1 VSEISSPVVEHFS
14 IEMFQTKYTFIVVC
28 QAGRGDGRGASR
40 EDYGQ
45 AEVKMS
51 AVHVFFVLFSQHPL
65 AAWVIFIASY
75 VVFALGRFPGTH
87 IDRPAASVE
96 WSFCFP
102 TL

>member
-1 VSEISSPVVEHFS
+1 
-14 IEMFQTKYTFIVVC
+14 
-28 QAGRGDGRGASR
+28 
-40 EDYGQ
+40 
-45 AEVKMS
+45 MS